1 METVFDW
8 LTVLTF
14 VGLVVLFLQRSSQ
27 PDPPDTIWHYL
38 PAAIGCAV
46 VNYVGNHGYPIPAAA
61 GLVAV
66 LAYIYYVIYLRG
78 ARP

>member
-27 PDPPDTIWHYL
+27 PEPPDRIVHYL
-38 PAAIGCAV
+38 PAAVGCAV
-46 VNYVGNHGYPIPAAA
+46 VNYLGNHGYTAIAAA

-66 LAYIYYVIYLRG
+66 LAYIYYVIFQRS
-78 ARP
+78 